1 MSQPVKIVFLDTV
14 TVGNVDNLAEISS
27 QGEYTGYEMTP
38 PAERIERIKGHN
50 VVITNKV
57 VIDRDVMDAC
67 QGLELVCVAATG
79 MNNIDLEYAAKK
91 GITVKNVAGYS
102 TESVTQCTF
111 AMLFYLLNSSRY
123 YNDFVQSGQYVAS
136 PVFTHLGREFWELK
150 NKLFGIIG
158 MGAIGK
164 RVAQVAQAFGA
175 RAVYTSTS
183 GKNLEATGYQHLPLE
198 ELLRTADV
206 VSIHC
211 PLNDQT
217 RNLFSET
224 RLRMMKPTAYLLNM
238 GRGGI
243 VDEQA
248 LAQAIDENRI
258 AGAALDV
265 LSAEPIAAESPLLKV
280 QNKEKLFITPH
291 IAWASREARRLLI
304 AQTAE
309 NIKSYF
315 EKKIR
320 ENSTT

>member
-1 MSQPVKIVFLDTV
+1 MSQPIKIVFLDAV
-14 TVGNVDNLAEISS
+14 TVGNVDNLAEISTL
-27 QGEYTGYEMTP
+27 GDYVGYGLTK
-38 PAERIERIKGHN
+38 PAERINHISGHN

-57 VIDRDVMDAC
+57 VIDREVMDAC
-67 QGLELVCVAATG
+67 PELKLISVAATG

-111 AMLFYLLNSSRY
+111 AMLFYLLNSSAY
-123 YNDFVQSGQYVAS
+123 YDDYVKSGQYAVS
-136 PVFTHLGREFWELK
+136 LVFTHLGREFRELK
-150 NKLFGIIG
+150 DMFFGIIG

-175 RAVYTSTS
+175 QVAYTSTS
-183 GKNLEATGYQHLPLE
+183 GKNLETSGYRHLPLE

-217 RNLFSET
+217 RNLLNEA
-224 RLRMMKPTAYLLNM
+224 RLRMMKPTAYLLNL

-248 LAQAIDENRI
+248 LAQAINENRI
-258 AGAALDV
+258 AGAGLDV
-265 LSAEPIAAESPLLKV
+265 LSTEPVAANSPLLKV
-280 QNKEKLFITPH
+280 RHKEKLYVTPH
-291 IAWASREARRLLI
+291 IAWASIEARRLLI
-304 AQTAE
+304 TRTAE

-315 EKKIR
+315 GK
-320 ENSTT
+320 